1 MQSCLSRKHFRGKLS
16 GGRMAN
22 GRCSRIQQI
31 IKSTSPAFISTVDT
45 IELYDS
51 RHNFDSIYTD
61 VNYSHIF

>member
-31 IKSTSPAFISTVDT
+31 IKSTFISTVDT